1 MVERKVLRRITI
13 AVIFT
18 LILYVILVFFGK
30 VNALKESF
38 LSFNPTY
45 LIPVLIL
52 VISNYFL
59 RYLRWEL
66 FLRSSGINIPFKRSL
81 LIFISGFLGSIT
93 PGKIGESLKSLSLKN
108 LYNIPLSKS
117 LPIVF
122 LERFND
128 LTSSFLLILIGILF
142 FDYGRV
148 FSIIV
153 GSIIFFVLIML
164 LTKPVQLAIFHFIL
178 RFRVFKKSG
187 GVIYS
192 ALKSLLTPKITLV
205 STIYGTIA
213 WALEGIALWVVL
225 LGFGVN
231 NKMIFTIFIYVS
243 ASVIGAFSMLPG
255 GVGVTEGGL
264 LGGLL
269 ASNIPRATAIASTI
283 LIRLLTLWYAVFL
296 GIIANLILLRRGNRL
311 SENERKG
318 SDP

>member
-1 MVERKVLRRITI
+1 MVERKVLRRITV

-18 LILYVILVFFGK
+18 LILYVILVFFAK

-52 VISNYFL
+52 VTGNYFL

-66 FLRSSGINIPFKRSL
+66 FLRSSGINIPLRRSL

-93 PGKIGESLKSLSLKN
+93 PGKIGVSLKSLSLKN

-117 LPIVF
+117 LPIVS
-122 LERFND
+122 LEIFND

-153 GSIIFFVLIML
+153 GSITFLVLIML
-164 LTKPVQLAIFHFIL
+164 LTKPVQLAMFNFIL

-187 GVIYS
+187 GLIYS
-192 ALKSLLTPKITLV
+192 AVKSLLTPKITLV
-205 STIYGTIA
+205 STVYGTIA
-213 WALEGIALWVVL
+213 WALEGLALWVVL

-255 GVGVTEGGL
+255 GVGVTEGG
-264 LGGLL
+264 
-269 ASNIPRATAIASTI
+269 
-283 LIRLLTLWYAVFL
+283 
-296 GIIANLILLRRGNRL
+296 
-311 SENERKG
+311 
-318 SDP
+318 